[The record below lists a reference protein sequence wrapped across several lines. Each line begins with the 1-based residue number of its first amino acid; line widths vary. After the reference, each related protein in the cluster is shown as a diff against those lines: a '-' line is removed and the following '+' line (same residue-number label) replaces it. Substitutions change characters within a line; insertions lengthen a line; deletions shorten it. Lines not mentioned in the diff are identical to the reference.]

1 MIKLSEILNEVLLGE
16 KRAVSGV
23 MNPNENLGALLDML
37 YKKHGFDKV
46 YVSFRDSKHVGKI
59 NPNNQHGTPTGLY
72 TYKLSSY
79 IKTPID
85 NLDYFRGAFP
95 WATDRQYA
103 QFLVV
108 KDNIVQL
115 NSSTSKGVLDGYV
128 KKIMGMYPN
137 IDPIQGLCESWL
149 DGSYESY
156 YGESNQINIKNDTH
170 KFWLFLYDVSAYLG
184 GSKNNIFS
192 SLCRKLGID
201 SFDDDKCE
209 GWIHNNEKCQT
220 VFLRS
225 NLFKD
230 EYVLDLGKIR
240 SKSSV
245 VDMRGSS
252 EDKLKWLLGLSRDK
266 VIELIS
272 RNVLDDLII
281 ELSSHI
287 DVIMAKL
294 GREVLESMISN
305 MTYSGINR
313 LLSNSKNIGQLSE
326 LVLKAKGKNLET
338 QTIRELLFLN
348 DYNFELTK
356 RILDLKGDN
365 ITNDNITVILNYN
378 PYAFKVSELLIDIL
392 GPKLNGDGIYSI
404 LMHSKGLVSSDEF
417 NGLIKK
423 LIIKTKETLNNDGI
437 VHILY
442 HSRDP
447 YELIDLLNEIYE
459 GDVVSE
465 ALNQM
470 NYSYYLQS
478 MIHNKSNPDQFI
490 TYLIKTVPNKLDTS
504 ELKILFDNTKDS
516 QKLITELLST
526 KEFIKS
532 VVDSDNIFVVIDLMN
547 RSDNPNLVKS
557 AFGSF
562 GDEVISR
569 FKSSGYLSLLFDK
582 CKNGDALVDILL
594 DSEQFLSNMASD
606 NQFMQE
612 SLPYF
617 MKSSDKDA
625 TIYKLLSL
633 KGTIEVLTPMLISDI
648 LSDSYKPYELFK
660 LILSKGYTF
669 KEWYGDFTYFAL
681 DRLSK
686 VDRKNVDNMI
696 NTLMSI
702 DKVRESV
709 GINDLYYMLSYS
721 NNPELVKSLF
731 GDKFS
736 ELVKNLSE
744 SRVLIMLT
752 KSPDPEKLVE
762 IYNEVRDIKYVL
774 EDASMSEIEDMLI
787 DPTNKPAI
795 KRILDKYGI
804 DYPKNESVKSMLRDK
819 LISESFDFGSMTDEE
834 QSKVYDVFKKSYEK
848 STGVSWDI
856 NKFKSRASN
865 WVFFGDE
872 SGYVAVRPQASGLY
886 KLVGVA
892 GSPKGILSGLN
903 ELLATGRPIWGMVS
917 NDIQG
922 MAVKKGFKTP
932 PPMVMRVLL
941 KFIPKSVFGGVDFEL
956 NNDGSITMKYSDVG
970 DAKKYFI
977 ANDAYFKKLKS
988 DILPTMKDKL
998 AELPMVVRK
1007 GIDMFLGEGELN
1019 ESDLL
1024 NEDITSGRVI
1034 VYHRT
1039 GKGGESPVAN
1049 IAADGYRVGGGARYG
1064 VGVYTTY
1071 TLDSQLSGK
1080 MSGYGNII
1088 IESKVLSMD
1097 KFLIFDYDVAKK
1109 IYGNKNYTLDKQLR
1123 LILGGEWDKYK
1134 NDPKLKGLGS
1144 KVGLTKYT
1152 SDIAYY
1158 LTTTFTNNIMP
1169 KLRGIV
1175 FTGQQDGNVLVSY
1188 DRTNV
1193 EPLRY
1198 STDEGVSWTNI
1209 VDKNIYKRIKSY
1221 NPDDSNIS
1229 HQHLINK
1236 FDTGLAND
1244 SDYKQI
1250 LKQPEIINK
1259 LNSVNV
1265 YHLLD
1270 KSSDKDKVINVLL
1283 NNDTLISNLDSID
1296 IYHLLEYSRNKD
1308 KIINLLLN
1316 NKALISRLDSYGID
1330 YLLQDSS
1337 DKDKVIN
1344 VLLNNDTLISK
1355 LDLDGMV
1362 HLLYES
1368 SDKDKVINDL
1378 LNNDTLINNLDRWG
1392 IMYLLGYSSEP
1403 EKLIISLTD
1412 KYSELGTPN
1421 KVNKFIGDLDSAGI
1435 GDLLQDSSNKDKLIK
1450 VLLNNDTFSSKLDS
1464 NIMYDLLNRSIDKD
1478 EIINVLLNNDTLINN
1493 LDRFGIMNL
1502 LNNSSDKDKVI
1513 NVLLN
1518 NATLI
1523 SNLDL
1528 WITYK
1533 LLDASSNPENIMKR
1547 LGDKGRELI
1556 NKLDSD
1562 EIISVLEYS
1571 SNPKKVINVFGDK
1584 GRELINK
1591 LEPSDILKLLSKS
1604 NTPEKVMEALGDKGT
1619 DVISNLDPL
1628 VGVIGLLDK
1637 SRNEDKVINLLLNND
1652 TLISKFESPIISYL
1666 LYSSSD
1672 KDKVINVL
1680 LKNKNLMSRLD
1691 SDGIRPL
1698 LKFSSEPEEVMNRLD
1713 DKGRELISK
1722 LHSDGINYLL
1732 KNAKNKEAIKRI
1744 FDKYEIDYPKN
1755 ESVKSLLRKKM
1766 IYL

>member
-1 MIKLSEILNEVLLGE
+1 MIRLSEILNEVLLGE

-37 YKKHGFDKV
+37 YKNFGFDNV
-46 YVSFRDSKHVGKI
+46 YLSFRSSKHVGKI
-59 NPNNQHGTPTGLY
+59 NPNNQYGTPTGLY
-72 TYKLSSY
+72 TYKLSNY
-79 IKTPID
+79 IETPVD
-85 NLDYFRGAFP
+85 NLEEFRRKFP
-95 WATDRQYA
+95 FAADRPYA

-108 KDNIVQL
+108 NDNIVQL
-115 NSSTSKGVLDGYV
+115 NSSTPKGVLDGYV
-128 KKIMGMYPN
+128 KRIMNMYPN
-137 IDPIQGLCESWL
+137 IDPIQGLCKNWL
-149 DGSYESY
+149 DGSYQSY
-156 YGESNQINIKNDTH
+156 YGESKNDTH
-170 KFWLFLYDVSAYLG
+170 RFWLFLYDVVAY
-184 GSKNNIFS
+184 SKDRSSQNKVNMFS

-209 GWIHNNEKCQT
+209 GWIHPNEKCQT

-230 EYVLDLGKIR
+230 EYVLDLEKIG
-240 SKSSV
+240 SKSSA
-245 VDMRGSS
+245 VDMKGSS

-272 RNVLDDLII
+272 RNVLGDLII
-281 ELSSHI
+281 ELSGHI
-287 DVIMAKL
+287 DVIMDKL
-294 GREVLESMISN
+294 DGDILENMISN

-326 LVLKAKGKNLET
+326 LVLKAKGKNLENH
-338 QTIRELLFLN
+338 TIHKLLFLN

-356 RILDLKGDN
+356 RILDLKGNN
-365 ITNDNITVILNYN
+365 ITNDNITVILDDN

-392 GPKLNGDGIYSI
+392 GPKLKGDGIYSI
-404 LMHSKGLVSSDEF
+404 LMHSKRLVSSNEF

-423 LIIKTKETLNNDGI
+423 LIIKTKETLNDNGI
-437 VHILY
+437 VQILY

-470 NYSYYLQS
+470 NYSYYLES

-526 KEFIKS
+526 KAFIKS

-569 FKSSGYLSLLFDK
+569 FKASGYLSMLFRK
-582 CKNGDALVDILL
+582 CKNCGALVDILL
-594 DSEQFLSNMASD
+594 DSEQFLSNITSD
-606 NQFMQE
+606 NQFMSE
-612 SLPYF
+612 VLPYL

-633 KGTIEVLTPMLISDI
+633 NGTIEVLTPMLISDI
-648 LSDSYKPYELFK
+648 LSDSSKPYELFK

-669 KEWYGDFTYFAL
+669 KEWYSDFTYFAL

-696 NTLMSI
+696 NTLMST

-736 ELVKNLSE
+736 ELVRNLSE

-762 IYNEVRDIKYVL
+762 IYNEVTDIKYVL
-774 EDASMSEIEDMLI
+774 EDASMSGIENMLY

-804 DYPKNESVKSMLRDK
+804 DYSKNESVKSMLRDK
-819 LISESFDFGSMTDEE
+819 LITESFDFGSMTDEE
-834 QSKVYDVFKKSYEK
+834 QSKVFNVFKKSYEK

-856 NKFKSRASN
+856 NKFRSRASN

-1019 ESDLL
+1019 ES
-1024 NEDITSGRVI
+1024 V
-1034 VYHRT
+1034 
-1039 GKGGESPVAN
+1039 
-1049 IAADGYRVGGGARYG
+1049 
-1064 VGVYTTY
+1064 
-1071 TLDSQLSGK
+1071 
-1080 MSGYGNII
+1080 
-1088 IESKVLSMD
+1088 
-1097 KFLIFDYDVAKK
+1097 
-1109 IYGNKNYTLDKQLR
+1109 
-1123 LILGGEWDKYK
+1123 
-1134 NDPKLKGLGS
+1134 
-1144 KVGLTKYT
+1144 
-1152 SDIAYY
+1152 
-1158 LTTTFTNNIMP
+1158 
-1169 KLRGIV
+1169 
-1175 FTGQQDGNVLVSY
+1175 
-1188 DRTNV
+1188 
-1193 EPLRY
+1193 
-1198 STDEGVSWTNI
+1198 
-1209 VDKNIYKRIKSY
+1209 
-1221 NPDDSNIS
+1221 
-1229 HQHLINK
+1229 
-1236 FDTGLAND
+1236 
-1244 SDYKQI
+1244 
-1250 LKQPEIINK
+1250 
-1259 LNSVNV
+1259 
-1265 YHLLD
+1265 
-1270 KSSDKDKVINVLL
+1270 KSSL
-1283 NNDTLISNLDSID
+1283 
-1296 IYHLLEYSRNKD
+1296 
-1308 KIINLLLN
+1308 
-1316 NKALISRLDSYGID
+1316 
-1330 YLLQDSS
+1330 
-1337 DKDKVIN
+1337 
-1344 VLLNNDTLISK
+1344 
-1355 LDLDGMV
+1355 
-1362 HLLYES
+1362 
-1368 SDKDKVINDL
+1368 
-1378 LNNDTLINNLDRWG
+1378 
-1392 IMYLLGYSSEP
+1392 
-1403 EKLIISLTD
+1403 
-1412 KYSELGTPN
+1412 
-1421 KVNKFIGDLDSAGI
+1421 
-1435 GDLLQDSSNKDKLIK
+1435 
-1450 VLLNNDTFSSKLDS
+1450 
-1464 NIMYDLLNRSIDKD
+1464 
-1478 EIINVLLNNDTLINN
+1478 
-1493 LDRFGIMNL
+1493 
-1502 LNNSSDKDKVI
+1502 
-1513 NVLLN
+1513 
-1518 NATLI
+1518 
-1523 SNLDL
+1523 
-1528 WITYK
+1528 
-1533 LLDASSNPENIMKR
+1533 
-1547 LGDKGRELI
+1547 
-1556 NKLDSD
+1556 
-1562 EIISVLEYS
+1562 
-1571 SNPKKVINVFGDK
+1571 KK
-1584 GRELINK
+1584 
-1591 LEPSDILKLLSKS
+1591 
-1604 NTPEKVMEALGDKGT
+1604 
-1619 DVISNLDPL
+1619 
-1628 VGVIGLLDK
+1628 
-1637 SRNEDKVINLLLNND
+1637 
-1652 TLISKFESPIISYL
+1652 
-1666 LYSSSD
+1666 
-1672 KDKVINVL
+1672 
-1680 LKNKNLMSRLD
+1680 
-1691 SDGIRPL
+1691 PL
-1698 LKFSSEPEEVMNRLD
+1698 LR
-1713 DKGRELISK
+1713 
-1722 LHSDGINYLL
+1722 
-1732 KNAKNKEAIKRI
+1732 
-1744 FDKYEIDYPKN
+1744 
-1755 ESVKSLLRKKM
+1755 
-1766 IYL
+1766 